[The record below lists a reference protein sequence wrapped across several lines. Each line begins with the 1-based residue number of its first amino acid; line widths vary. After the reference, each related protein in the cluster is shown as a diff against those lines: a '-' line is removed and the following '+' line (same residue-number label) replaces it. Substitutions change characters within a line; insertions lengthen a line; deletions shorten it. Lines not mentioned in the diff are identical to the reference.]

1 MHQSGVRVIAHD
13 QHTICT
19 LVTEIDDLH
28 AENAALR
35 AELAATQAE
44 RDTAR
49 ADVSHYRTYYSRT
62 GW

>member
-1 MHQSGVRVIAHD
+1 MIAHD